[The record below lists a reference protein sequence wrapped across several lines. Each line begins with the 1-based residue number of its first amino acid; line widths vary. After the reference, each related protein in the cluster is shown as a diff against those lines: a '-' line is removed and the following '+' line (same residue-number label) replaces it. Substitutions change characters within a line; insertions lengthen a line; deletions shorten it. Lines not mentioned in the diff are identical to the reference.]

1 MSKEYEKAIGA
12 EVQHWPG
19 VQVEFVTG
27 GKHPKAKFTFTPPG
41 DDAEP
46 LTMSR
51 PYAGTPSDAV
61 FGIHRMLGDMRRA
74 MKSLGAARDK
84 PEPTKE
90 EDEAPYRKPNDGA
103 AKRDTLAHV
112 EKATPKPD
120 VIDQLVG
127 AGVVSEVD
135 GEVARELERRDLI
148 TIGGLTPEG
157 QRAVDTFVVGS
168 ADVVGDQ
175 APTRQSRDEV
185 LAEAKARVDAIV
197 DGVYFDLPDEIYHA
211 VPRLSASGLQKLCV
225 SPATFW
231 RGSWL
236 DPDRPALDEEQ
247 TEAQLLGKA
256 YHKARLEPDLFAS
269 TYFRK
274 LDKTEFPDALFTADQ
289 MKAVCEDIGLSK
301 SGTKDVLADRLVDH
315 GYDERPVWTVME
327 REWEIERNGRIALDA
342 KHFDQM
348 MRDMQN
354 VRENG
359 EVAELLQGGFAE
371 VSIFYTDQHG
381 IKMKSRVDYLAL
393 THWADFK
400 TFENSRGKELD
411 QALADAMRY
420 NRYYVQA
427 VAYRDAI
434 EAVRV
439 GGLDIIGDATDA
451 QREFVA
457 KLRLNPSEL
466 ECHYVFQE
474 KKGVPN
480 LLAYEFPFY
489 MVPYT
494 TIMSEIG
501 AAEDRVARMRELTRN
516 RTRLFMKGAHEIVE
530 AKKQFVL
537 YSQVYPAGT
546 PWFPLKSRRRF
557 DDEMFHP
564 YWLEGQ

>member
-1 MSKEYEKAIGA
+1 MTKKDYEDAIRKEVE
-12 EVQHWPG
+12 QWPG
-19 VQVEFVTG
+19 VQVEFANPTG
-27 GKHPKAKFTFTPPG
+27 KGHPKAKLTFTPEG
-41 DDAEP
+41 GEP

-51 PYAGTPSDAV
+51 PYAGTPSDAT
-61 FGIHRMLGDMRRA
+61 FGVHQMLGDMRRV
-74 MKSLGAARDK
+74 MKQLGAERAK
-84 PEPTKE
+84 PAPSKD

-112 EKATPKPD
+112 EKAAPKPD
-120 VIDQLVG
+120 VVDQLVSAG
-127 AGVVSEVD
+127 AITEAEGEAARKAPRQEV
-135 GEVARELERRDLI
+135 
-148 TIGGLTPEG
+148 
-157 QRAVDTFVVGS
+157 FVVGS
-168 ADVVGDQ
+168 LDVEGDQ

-185 LAEAKARVDAIV
+185 LAEAMARVEAIV

-236 DPDRPALDEEQ
+236 DPDRPPLDEEQ

-256 YHKARLEPDLFAS
+256 YHKARLEPDLFES
-269 TYFRK
+269 TYVRK

-289 MKAVCEDIGLSK
+289 MKAVCEDIGLTK

-315 GYDERPVWTVME
+315 GYRERPIWTVME
-327 REWEIERNGRIALDA
+327 RQWEEARNGRIALDA
-342 KHFDQM
+342 KHYDQM
-348 MRDMQN
+348 MRDMEN

-400 TFENSRGKELD
+400 TFENSRAKELD

-439 GGLDIIGDATDA
+439 GGLDIVGDATDA
-451 QREFVA
+451 QREFIA
-457 KLRLNPSEL
+457 KLRLNPNEL

-489 MVPYT
+489 MVPYS
-494 TIMSEIG
+494 TILSEIG
-501 AAEDRVARMRELTRN
+501 APEDRVARMRELTRN

-546 PWFPLKSRRRF
+546 PWFPLKSRRQF
-557 DDEMFHP
+557 TDEMFHP
-564 YWLEGQ
+564 YWLEG

>member
-1 MSKEYEKAIGA
+1 MTKKDYEDAIRKEVE
-12 EVQHWPG
+12 HWPG
-19 VQVEFVTG
+19 VQVEFVNPTG
-27 GKHPKAKFTFTPPG
+27 KGHPKAKFTFTPAEG
-41 DDAEP
+41 DP
-46 LTMSR
+46 LVMSR
-51 PYAGTPSDAV
+51 PYAGTPSDAT
-61 FGIHRMLGDMRRA
+61 FGVHRMLGDMRRA

-84 PEPTKE
+84 PEPSKD

-112 EKATPKPD
+112 EKAAPKPD
-120 VIDQLVG
+120 VVDQLVT
-127 AGVVSEVD
+127 AGVISDEKADAARKAPPQEV
-135 GEVARELERRDLI
+135 
-148 TIGGLTPEG
+148 
-157 QRAVDTFVVGS
+157 FVVGS
-168 ADVVGDQ
+168 LDVEGDQ
-175 APTRQSRDEV
+175 APTRASRDEV
-185 LAEAKARVDAIV
+185 LAEAMARVAAIV

-236 DPDRPALDEEQ
+236 DPDRPPLDEEQ
-247 TEAQLLGKA
+247 TQAQLLGKA
-256 YHKARLEPDLFAS
+256 YHKARLEPDLFES
-269 TYFRK
+269 TYVRK

-289 MKAVCEDIGLSK
+289 MKAVCEDIGLGK

-315 GYDERPVWTVME
+315 GYDERPIWTVME
-327 REWEIERNGRIALDA
+327 RAWEEARNGRIPLDA
-342 KHFDQM
+342 KHYDQM

-359 EVAELLQGGFAE
+359 EVAELLTGGFAE

-381 IKMKSRVDYLAL
+381 IPMKSRVDYLAL

-400 TFENSRGKELD
+400 TFENSRAKELD

-434 EAVRV
+434 EAVRI
-439 GGLDIIGDATDA
+439 GGLDIVGDATDA
-451 QREFVA
+451 QREFIA

-466 ECHYVFQE
+466 DCHYIFQE

-489 MVPYT
+489 MVPFT
-494 TIMSEIG
+494 TIMNEIG
-501 AAEDRVARMRELTRN
+501 LSEDRAARMRELTRN

-546 PWFPLKSRRRF
+546 PWFPLKSRRSF
-557 DDEMFHP
+557 SDEMFHP
-564 YWLEGQ
+564 YWLEG

>member
-1 MSKEYEKAIGA
+1 MSKEYEKAIKA
-12 EVQHWPG
+12 EVEHWPG
-19 VQVEFVTG
+19 VQVEFVNPTG
-27 GKHPKAKFTFTPPG
+27 KGHPKAKFTFTPAEG
-41 DDAEP
+41 DP

-61 FGIHRMLGDMRRA
+61 FGVHRMLGDMRRA
-74 MKSLGAARDK
+74 MKSLGAERDK
-84 PEPTKE
+84 PEPTKD
-90 EDEAPYRKPNDGA
+90 EDEAPYRKPNDGREKRPDPVKREPA
-103 AKRDTLAHV
+103 A
-112 EKATPKPD
+112 PKPD
-120 VIDQLVG
+120 VVDQLVT
-127 AGVVSEVD
+127 AGVITDEE
-135 GEVARELERRDLI
+135 GEAAREAPPQE
-148 TIGGLTPEG
+148 
-157 QRAVDTFVVGS
+157 VFVVGS
-168 ADVVGDQ
+168 LDVEGDQ

-185 LAEAKARVDAIV
+185 LAEAMARVEAIV

-236 DPDRPALDEEQ
+236 DPDRPPLDEEQ

-256 YHKARLEPDLFAS
+256 YHKARLEPDLFES
-269 TYFRK
+269 TYVRK

-289 MKAVCEDIGLSK
+289 MKAVCEDIGLTK

-315 GYDERPVWTVME
+315 GYRDRPIWTVME
-327 REWEIERNGRIALDA
+327 RQWEEARNGRIALDA
-342 KHFDQM
+342 KHYDQM

-359 EVAELLQGGFAE
+359 EVAELLVGGFAE
-371 VSIFYTDQHG
+371 VSIFYTDKHG
-381 IKMKSRVDYLAL
+381 IPMKSRVDYLAL

-400 TFENSRGKELD
+400 TFENSRAKELD

-439 GGLDIIGDATDA
+439 GGLDIVGDATDA
-451 QREFVA
+451 QREFIA
-457 KLRLNPSEL
+457 KLRLNPNEL

-489 MVPYT
+489 MVPYS
-494 TIMSEIG
+494 TILSEIG
-501 AAEDRVARMRELTRN
+501 APEDRVARMRELTRN

-546 PWFPLKSRRRF
+546 PWFPLKSRRQF
-557 DDEMFHP
+557 TDEMFHP
-564 YWLEGQ
+564 YWLEG

>member
-1 MSKEYEKAIGA
+1 MTKKDYEDAIRKEVE
-12 EVQHWPG
+12 QWPG
-19 VQVEFVTG
+19 VQVEFANPTG
-27 GKHPKAKFTFTPPG
+27 KGHPKAKLTFTPEG
-41 DDAEP
+41 GEP

-51 PYAGTPSDAV
+51 PYAGTPSDAT
-61 FGIHRMLGDMRRA
+61 FGVHQMLGDMRRV
-74 MKSLGAARDK
+74 MKQLGAERAK
-84 PEPTKE
+84 PAPSKD

-112 EKATPKPD
+112 EKAAPKPD
-120 VIDQLVG
+120 VVDQLVSAG
-127 AGVVSEVD
+127 AITEAEGEAARKAPRQEV
-135 GEVARELERRDLI
+135 
-148 TIGGLTPEG
+148 
-157 QRAVDTFVVGS
+157 FVVGS
-168 ADVVGDQ
+168 LDVEGDQ

-185 LAEAKARVDAIV
+185 LAEAMARVEAIV

-236 DPDRPALDEEQ
+236 DPDRPPLDEEQ

-256 YHKARLEPDLFAS
+256 YHKARLEPDLFES
-269 TYFRK
+269 TYVRK

-289 MKAVCEDIGLSK
+289 MKAVCEDIGLTK

-315 GYDERPVWTVME
+315 GYDERPIWTVME
-327 REWEIERNGRIALDA
+327 RAWEEARNGRIALDA

-348 MRDMQN
+348 MRDMEN

-359 EVAELLQGGFAE
+359 EVAELLVGGFAE

-400 TFENSRGKELD
+400 TFENSRAKELD
-411 QALADAMRY
+411 QCLADAMRY

-451 QREFVA
+451 QREFIA
-457 KLRLNPSEL
+457 KLRLNPNEL
-466 ECHYVFQE
+466 DCHYIFQE

-489 MVPYT
+489 MVPYS
-494 TIMSEIG
+494 TILNEIG
-501 AAEDRVARMRELTRN
+501 APEDRVARMRELTRN

-546 PWFPLKSRRRF
+546 PWFPLKSRRQF
-557 DDEMFHP
+557 TDEMFHP
-564 YWLEGQ
+564 YWLEG